1 VDADMVLCDLED
13 SVAPSEKEQ
22 ARAQV
27 VGAIRG
33 QDWGDRVLC
42 VRVNDWGTRWTY
54 GDVIEVVGG
63 AGTRLDEL
71 MLPKVETAHEVV
83 ALDLLLSQVERNA
96 GMPVGHVGIEV
107 QIETAR
113 GLLQVEQI
121 CAASPR
127 LEAVVFG
134 PADFAASMEM
144 PVLTG
149 GVELPGY
156 PGDHFHYAFSKIL
169 VAGRANGLQV
179 IDGPYLRIRDLDG
192 LRRYCERTALLGF
205 DGKWAIHPDQVA
217 VINEA
222 YSPTKERFDQ
232 AVVVLGA
239 YEAATANE
247 GRGAVRL
254 GDEMVDEASA
264 KMARKVKQRG
274 MRAGLSPGPLSSGP
288 VS

>member
-1 VDADMVLCDLED
+1 MALCDLED

-27 VGAIRG
+27 VGAIRD

-42 VRVNDWGTRWTY
+42 VRVNDWATRWTY

-63 AGTRLDEL
+63 AGTRLDEV

-96 GMPVGHVGIEV
+96 GLPVGHVGIEV

-149 GVELPGY
+149 GVELRGY

-169 VAGRANGLQV
+169 AAGRANGLQV
-179 IDGPYLRIRDLDG
+179 IDGPYLKIRDLDG

-205 DGKWAIHPDQVA
+205 DGKWAIHPDQVV
-217 VINEA
+217 VIN
-222 YSPTKERFDQ
+222 
-232 AVVVLGA
+232 
-239 YEAATANE
+239 
-247 GRGAVRL
+247 
-254 GDEMVDEASA
+254 
-264 KMARKVKQRG
+264 
-274 MRAGLSPGPLSSGP
+274 
-288 VS
+288 